1 MFGASGLRM
10 DGRNCLTAKL
20 PAKNDLAYIPFNEF
34 LTDAL
39 AATQIKG
46 KIVILGYDGPHIQ
59 SVSTSIGPIKAHR
72 FFVYVLQSVYERLG
86 N

>member
-46 KIVILGYDGPHIQ
+46 KIVILGYD
-59 SVSTSIGPIKAHR
+59 
-72 FFVYVLQSVYERLG
+72 
-86 N
+86 